1 MEEVLE
7 VWVQFSLKTKYL
19 IQQRTPFCSTLIY
32 VEMVNGLVVRYNVRG
47 VMNGCGGL

>member
-1 MEEVLE
+1 MGPILIENKILDPINLNSVLLL
-7 VWVQFSLKTKYL
+7 V
-19 IQQRTPFCSTLIY
+19 Y